1 MLSGNKFTTPAT
13 KVISSIIEAKEY
25 ANFVGLPVF
34 VKGMTKGAIQA
45 KNDQDLDN
53 AIDRMSSIW
62 NNNEIKCMIQKSI
75 QGKFINVLFAYR
87 NKKIVSYLEMEK
99 IALDANGA
107 TWFGKLT
114 NEKFLYD
121 DALEFCKQNGLNDSI
136 IEIETIL
143 AADKKYYVYEVNYRA
158 PAWIYATALNGQNFL
173 EIFFNPKGST
183 IFNTNEFF
191 FGRESMDFIKPI
203 EDISKYSNLQFYSKG
218 AAYKNDNQKYPS
230 ELMF

>member
-121 DALEFCKQNGLNDSI
+121 DALEFCKQLQILQEQIARRSKKRCSHDGL
-136 IEIETIL
+136 
-143 AADKKYYVYEVNYRA
+143 YE
-158 PAWIYATALNGQNFL
+158 
-173 EIFFNPKGST
+173 
-183 IFNTNEFF
+183 
-191 FGRESMDFIKPI
+191 
-203 EDISKYSNLQFYSKG
+203 
-218 AAYKNDNQKYPS
+218 
-230 ELMF
+230 